1 MIHAVR
7 NIDRETTLYF
17 EATTAYEAMKKLLYY
32 LALSDGNA
40 KNLPIQKTESNRFL
54 FVINKGE
61 TYATKM

>member
-7 NIDRETTLYF
+7 NIDRQTTLYF
-17 EATTAYEAMKKLLYY
+17 DATTAYEAMKKLLYY
-32 LALSDGNA
+32 LALSDGTA

>member
-7 NIDRETTLYF
+7 NIDRQTTLYF
-17 EATTAYEAMKKLLYY
+17 DATTAYEAMKKLLYS